1 MAFDIANLFQ
11 NSDILGGPVIP
22 EPIFLNKTF
31 SSLNQSTP
39 SVSAAST
46 SNSSDKS
53 IIYNFSI
60 KSRKNVESE
69 PKQVSSKRIY
79 DGLATLNNKR
89 LTKTNNSSKFE
100 EEINDIKIKKSKIDP
115 ETVNLNEH

>member
-1 MAFDIANLFQ
+1 LAFDIANLFQ
-11 NSDILGGPVIP
+11 NSDILCEPVIP
-22 EPIFLNKTF
+22 ESIFLNKTF

-46 SNSSDKS
+46 SNSYNKS
-53 IIYNFSI
+53 IIYNSSI
-60 KSRKNVESE
+60 KPRKNVESE

-89 LTKTNNSSKFE
+89 LTKTDNSSKFE
-100 EEINDIKIKKSKIDP
+100 EEIHDIKI
-115 ETVNLNEH
+115 